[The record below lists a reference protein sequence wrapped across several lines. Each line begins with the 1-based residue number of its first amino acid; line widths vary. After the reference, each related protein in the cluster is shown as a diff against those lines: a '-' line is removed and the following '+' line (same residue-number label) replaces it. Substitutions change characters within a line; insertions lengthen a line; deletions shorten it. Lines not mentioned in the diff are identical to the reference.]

1 MKGTRAIIEVLKS
14 EGVDLAFGYPGGKII
29 PLFDEFHDEKDVR
42 LVLPRH
48 EQGGA
53 HAAEGYAKVTGKVG
67 VCIAT
72 SGPGATNLVTG
83 IADAH
88 LDSVPMVAITGQVPS
103 HLIGNDAFQEVDVVG
118 ITRSISKHNYL
129 VSSPD
134 ELPFMLKAA
143 FHIAKT
149 GRPGPVVVDIP
160 ADIQRAEITAP
171 IPETVHIPSYQPNY
185 EGNPRQIE
193 RIANMINKSERPL
206 LYVGGG
212 VISSDASD
220 FLRKAAEAANIP
232 VTTTLMGLGAFPY
245 DSPLSL
251 GMLGMHGTA
260 YANRAVM
267 ACDLLIAVGAR
278 FDDRVTG
285 KVAAFAPNA
294 KVIHID
300 IDPTSVSKNVQVDL
314 PVIGCA
320 RNILEQLLPR
330 LVRRERGEWLGE
342 IGEWRRSAPLNHVDP
357 GMTPQHVLR
366 TMARMSRTLDPVLVT
381 DVGQNQMWSA
391 LYWEHLKPRRWV
403 SSGGLGTMGF
413 GLPAAIG
420 AQMGLPD
427 NLVFCVS
434 GDGGF
439 QMNIQELATIRRLD
453 LPVKMVVLNNGYLGM
468 VRQWQEIFWN
478 HRYSGTDMSDNPDF
492 VRIAQAYD
500 IDAYRVS
507 GPEEIAPAVE
517 KMIQTPG
524 PVLLDVHIER
534 EANVYPMV
542 PDGEALDNIILE
554 RASSMRAKRENG
566 RTA

>member
-14 EGVDLAFGYPGGKII
+14 EGVDLVFGYPGGQVI

-53 HAAEGYAKVTGKVG
+53 HAAVGYARVTGKVG
-67 VCIAT
+67 VVIAT

-88 LDSVPMVAITGQVPS
+88 LDSIPLVAITGQVPA

-129 VSSPD
+129 VSTPKD
-134 ELPFMLKAA
+134 LPFMLKAA

-160 ADIQRAEITAP
+160 SNVQRAEITET
-171 IPETVHIPSYQPNY
+171 IPQSINIPSYQPNY
-185 EGNPRQIE
+185 EGNPRQVE
-193 RIANMINKSERPL
+193 RIAKMINASDRPVF
-206 LYVGGG
+206 YIGGG
-212 VISSDASD
+212 VISSDASG
-220 FLRKAAEAANIP
+220 FLRQAAETANIP
-232 VTTTLMGLGAFPY
+232 VTSTLMGLGAFPY
-245 DSPLSL
+245 DNPLSL

-285 KVAAFAPNA
+285 KVDAFAPGA

-300 IDPTSVSKNVQVDL
+300 IDPTSVSKNVHVDL

-320 RNILEQLLPR
+320 RNILEQLLPK
-330 LVRRERGEWLGE
+330 LVHRERREWMGE
-342 IGEWRRSAPLNHVDP
+342 IEYWKTQAPLNHLNP

-366 TMARMSRTLDPVLVT
+366 VMAQLSRGKDPILVT

-391 LYWEHLKPRRWV
+391 LYWEHTQPRHWV
-403 SSGGLGTMGF
+403 RSGGLVTMCF
-413 GLPAAIG
+413 GLPAAMG
-420 AQMGLPD
+420 AQLGKPD
-427 NLVFCVS
+427 SLVFCVS

-439 QMNIQELATIRRLD
+439 QMNIQELATIRRLN
-453 LPVKMVVLNNGYLGM
+453 LPVKVVILNNGYLGM
-468 VRQWQEIFWN
+468 VRQWQEMFWDR
-478 HRYSGTDMSDNPDF
+478 RYSHTDISDNPDF

-500 IDAYRVS
+500 IKAIAVDAADK
-507 GPEEIAPAVE
+507 IAPAVQE
-517 KMIQTPG
+517 AIDTPG
-524 PVLLDVHIER
+524 PVVLDIRINR

-542 PDGEALDNIILE
+542 PAGEPLDNIILE
-554 RASSMRAKRENG
+554 
-566 RTA
+566 